1 MDNYK
6 IEVKDE
12 AESKEAQ
19 ELFFELGYSWLCCGK
34 YYNRIGNYTFI
45 TAYPD
50 EMLLRMG
57 WGGDTDKELT
67 LPQLRDL
74 VAQSKSNLREY
85 LDSNDNYKLC
95 LINPSE
101 AAHWMIEVPEGAEF
115 YMQMRVGLK
124 VGSQFFFKFDD
135 EDLRVLLGSGWQHA
149 SYDSIQEYVDEGD
162 QLLWSRE
169 TVKKDPTLISG
180 ADAKLV
186 EQAKKFITSDH
197 LNRFE
202 AAEAHL
208 EGHPVQF
215 MLANGDFI
223 DITSDTTLGIFE
235 KDGGYSFRLKPQTIK
250 LELELPKPFEP
261 EEGEKYWWIN
271 PNAKLGYE
279 WDTNDLERTDFNR
292 IAMSVWRTED
302 EIKQV
307 VEQLRKIRGT
317 NS

>member
-6 IEVKDE
+6 IKVKDE

-67 LPQLRDL
+67 LPQLQDL
-74 VAQSKSNLREY
+74 VVLKRKNPDDGNYRLFISDSQGELNLYKTADDVFYVFSKELKGWDKSRAVN
-85 LDSNDNYKLC
+85 
-95 LINPSE
+95 INT
-101 AAHWMIEVPEGAEF
+101 EG
-115 YMQMRVGLK
+115 L
-124 VGSQFFFKFDD
+124 
-135 EDLRVLLGSGWQHA
+135 
-149 SYDSIQEYVDEGD
+149 
-162 QLLWSRE
+162 
-169 TVKKDPTLISG
+169 VKKGEVKAPALISG
-180 ADAKLV
+180 AEALRALADGKEV
-186 EQAKKFITSDH
+186 EGFSEENEEWIPIVYFS
-197 LNRFE
+197 
-202 AAEAHL
+202 
-208 EGHPVQF
+208 VQEVV
-215 MLANGDFI
+215 NG
-223 DITSDTTLGIFE
+223 LY
-235 KDGGYSFRLKPQTIK
+235 KFRLKPQTIK

-261 EEGEKYWWIN
+261 EEDCHVYILDDGKTD
-271 PNAKLGYE
+271 GYRRYSYE
-279 WDTNDLERTDFNR
+279 VHGDKGNTF
-292 IAMSVWRTED
+292 IGIWRTEE